1 MFVELSS
8 LDGVLRACAVPYRL
22 ADFLVIVVCRAA
34 VSRVSSFGFAVAFPV
49 VVKLAA
55 ISSMVSACLPRDGT
69 MAVNLSFHLP
79 MAPEV
84 QDSESNCYHDGESYE
99 DTPPD
104 GCGSV
109 DVDQGVGGVVLRETS
124 SSDLC
129 VSVDVRETFYA
140 DLFGF
145 LLAIPEHVGYGVSHG
160 LESVFTAP
168 VPLSE

>member
-8 LDGVLRACAVPYRL
+8 LDGVLRACAVPYRF
-22 ADFLVIVVCRAA
+22 ADFLVIVECRAA

-49 VVKLAA
+49 VVKHAA
-55 ISSMVSACLPRDGT
+55 VSSMVSACLPRDGT

-129 VSVDVRETFYA
+129 VSVDVREPFHA
-140 DLFGF
+140 DF
-145 LLAIPEHVGYGVSHG
+145 LSFFSAVPEYVGHGISHDAISM
-160 LESVFTAP
+160 LT
-168 VPLSE
+168 VPDPTSE